1 MTGASGAQYGLR
13 LLECLLQQPVR
24 IYLLLSRPAQ
34 VVINMETEHRLPARA
49 SEIQAYFT
57 QLYQAKPG
65 QLQVFEREQW
75 LAPIASGSGVADV
88 TVVCPCTTGTLS
100 SIACGSS
107 RNLLERA
114 ADVALKERKKLILVV
129 RETPFSEIHLENML
143 KHAKIV
149 SEESRPDEVGMN
161 DTVTL
166 YFEDDDEEEVYR
178 LVTSIRG
185 NSLENRIS
193 IESPLGKAIEG
204 HHVGDQVEVKVNDKS
219 SYVVE
224 IRKIENTGDDGTD
237 KLRSF

>member
-24 IYLLLSRPAQ
+24 VYLLLSRPAQ

-49 SEIQAYFT
+49 AEIQAYFT

-114 ADVALKERKKLILVV
+114 ADVALKERKKLILIV

-143 KHAKIV
+143 KLSRLGIKILPACPGFYH
-149 SEESRPDEVGMN
+149 RPETLEDLVDMVVGKICDLLHVEHDLFQRWQG
-161 DTVTL
+161 DTK
-166 YFEDDDEEEVYR
+166 E
-178 LVTSIRG
+178 
-185 NSLENRIS
+185 
-193 IESPLGKAIEG
+193 
-204 HHVGDQVEVKVNDKS
+204 
-219 SYVVE
+219 
-224 IRKIENTGDDGTD
+224 
-237 KLRSF
+237 